1 MTPNMPFKQRLS
13 YTLGLAQ
20 RPSTSECGIDCE
32 SESQDG
38 ISICRCTVERL
49 KEAQLLRSQFGGT
62 TFTLEPNNLKNR
74 PTYRGSGL
82 IHKKTVG
89 VIPAPDNKGVMLVMK
104 RKKGQNR
111 PAKMYNKV
119 TFKKGWRSNLKGI
132 ANSVNGYRSDLKMAA
147 LRRASAI
154 HMSQRGP
161 ASSRRSELHDPR
173 PHRPVEVSL
182 ETV

>member
-1 MTPNMPFKQRLS
+1 MIPVTASFVLSDIDFIKKDCFKSNRK
-13 YTLGLAQ
+13 T
-20 RPSTSECGIDCE
+20 
-32 SESQDG
+32 
-38 ISICRCTVERL
+38 
-49 KEAQLLRSQFGGT
+49 
-62 TFTLEPNNLKNR
+62 EPNNLKNR

-154 HMSQRGP
+154 HMSQKR
-161 ASSRRSELHDPR
+161 SSIVKKKRTPR
-173 PHRPVEVSL
+173 PK
-182 ETV
+182 TT